1 MLKQTRMTILLSLN
15 AVAILVAG
23 ILIASAI
30 SGKGLEFSAVA
41 ERTDEIDEELEEA
54 EIIAPAIDSREK
66 PVRGW
71 VSSDAVRSGELWN
84 ENAIT
89 IYQSA
94 NIDICV
100 GGGLSDLGK
109 MYWQS
114 SNRDVV
120 SGFYSTA
127 RTWLGY
133 STDTCRYPII
143 RSTGTTKITAG
154 TYDGARRDSI
164 TVTVVEVP
172 TEQWKR
178 EVLDLV
184 NEERK
189 KVGMTEL
196 SWGTTC
202 EAAASVRARELMTSY
217 SHIRPD
223 GTSWETACPIPEEG
237 GWSGEN
243 LMAGNGAV
251 NPETV
256 VEAWMNSPEH
266 KKNILNNNFTK
277 LSVGFVFD
285 QDSQYKTY
293 WSQFFSTY

>member
-243 LMAGNGAV
+243 
-251 NPETV
+251 
-256 VEAWMNSPEH
+256 WMNSPEH